1 MPTQLTL
8 KIIVSGRVQGVGYR
22 WFARE
27 NAQDLNLT
35 GYVKNLPNS
44 DVEVVVQGEEEKV
57 LEFTNL
63 LRQGPSFSTV
73 IDLKIIDLTEEI
85 IYDRFEVLF

>member
-27 NAQDLNLT
+27 NAQDLKLT
-35 GYVKNLPNS
+35 GYVKNLPDG
-44 DVEVVVQGEEEKV
+44 DVKVVVQGGEEKV
-57 LEFTNL
+57 LEFTNI
-63 LRQGPSFSTV
+63 LRQGPSFSNV

-85 IYDRFEVLF
+85 IYDHFEVLF

>member
-27 NAQDLNLT
+27 NAQDLKLT
-35 GYVKNLPNS
+35 GYVKNLPDG
-44 DVEVVVQGEEEKV
+44 DVEVVVQGGEEKA
-57 LEFTNL
+57 LEFTNI
-63 LRQGPSFSTV
+63 LRQGPSFSNV
-73 IDLKIIDLTEEI
+73 IDLKIIDLTGEI
-85 IYDRFEVLF
+85 SYDHF